1 MKSLAHFQEELS
13 VGIEP
18 VKDVQLG
25 TEDGFRFLSV
35 EVTFGHPVGI
45 AKTEGIHA
53 DSGIDYPFAPFQIGA
68 DVSIQATFLSIA
80 QSKGA
85 NSFPTDGMMKG
96 QIVDVIMA
104 ESEACLKVA
113 IQVSTTDGMGV
124 VAIGT
129 GSQSL
134 LGLVD
139 LVAMDRVIQEKG
151 EVGVQIEP
159 IMRKPHTIVES
170 CSIVP
175 IPGVQEVEVGA
186 TGVPAFC
193 IVQCAKSAYD
203 AFIYHA
209 LGYLSGGIPMT
220 VEVRKDDVEPRVFI
234 PLRVFGHD
242 IEAVEVLGSIEISVG
257 SKEGA
262 AYIQTLG
269 VVVQ

>member
-1 MKSLAHFQEELS
+1 M
-13 VGIEP
+13 I
-18 VKDVQLG
+18 
-25 TEDGFRFLSV
+25 
-35 EVTFGHPVGI
+35 I
-45 AKTEGIHA
+45 
-53 DSGIDYPFAPFQIGA
+53 
-68 DVSIQATFLSIA
+68 
-80 QSKGA
+80 
-85 NSFPTDGMMKG
+85 
-96 QIVDVIMA
+96 A

-175 IPGVQEVEVGA
+175 ILGVQEVEVGA

-193 IVQCAKSAYD
+193 VVQSAKPTD
-203 AFIYHA
+203 DTFVYHA
-209 LGYLSGGIPMT
+209 LGNLSGGIPMT
-220 VEVRKDDVEPRVFI
+220 VEVRKDDVEPRAFI
-234 PLRVFGHD
+234 PLRVFGHE
-242 IEAVEVLGSIEISVG
+242 IEPVEVLGSIEISVG
-257 SKEGA
+257 GEEGA
-262 AYIQTLG
+262 AYIQTLCI
-269 VVVQ
+269 VVQ